1 MRNKQIHNIT
11 GAIERLKYYCAIQ
24 DRCQW
29 DVLQKM
35 NKWNLQENTKNHI
48 LQILITEKYVDE
60 ERFSISFSRGKFK
73 IKQWGRIKIRSEL
86 KQKEISDIYIEK
98 GLAEIKE
105 NEYLNVLDKLLKKKQ
120 DKITEKNHFIKKA
133 KIANFLIQRGFES
146 FLVWEKVKDL
156 QDI

>member
-1 MRNKQIHNIT
+1 MHNKRVHNTASHID
-11 GAIERLKYYCAIQ
+11 RLKDYCAKQ

-29 DVLQKM
+29 DILQKM

-48 LQILITEKYVDE
+48 LQTLIAEKYIDE

-86 KQKEISDIYIEK
+86 KQKEISDICIQK

-105 NEYLNVLDKLLKKKQ
+105 DEYLNVLDKLFKKKR
-120 DKITEKNHFIKKA
+120 DNVTAKNHFIKRA

-156 QDI
+156 QDK